1 MTSVPSPCNHYTY
14 VKMNEARWV
23 YGTPGII
30 PARYRCTVC
39 GMEWD
44 DPTELPDTSR
54 VWSKG
59 GPLGM
64 HPS

>member
-1 MTSVPSPCNHYTY
+1 VNPCNHYAYTRLS
-14 VKMNEARWV
+14 EARWV

-30 PARYRCTVC
+30 SARYRCTDC

-44 DPTELPDTSR
+44 DPTELPDTSH

-59 GPLGM
+59 GPRGM